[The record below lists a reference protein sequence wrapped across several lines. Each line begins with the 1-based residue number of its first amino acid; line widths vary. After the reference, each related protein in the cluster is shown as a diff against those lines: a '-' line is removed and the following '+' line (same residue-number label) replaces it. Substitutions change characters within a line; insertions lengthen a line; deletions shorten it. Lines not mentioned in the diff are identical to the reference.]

1 MIEDHKVPILPLE
14 WGYSMR
20 KVLFVGV
27 LVGITSLPSVQGQ
40 AVSASAATASSST
53 TMSAKA
59 GSVSRTTK
67 AVHYRQGGQLKI
79 LFQSTD
85 LLAGASGEAK
95 VEGKKTS
102 VTIDAKFQS
111 VEDAT
116 KFGLEYLTYVLWA
129 ISPEGRAGSL
139 EE

>member
-1 MIEDHKVPILPLE
+1 MIEDHKVQIFPLE

-95 VEGKKTS
+95 GEGKKTS
-102 VTIDAKFQS
+102 GTIDPKIHSA
-111 VEDAT
+111 ENPT
-116 KFGLEYLTYVLWA
+116 KFRLEYLTFLLWP
-129 ISPEGRAGSL
+129 IP
-139 EE
+139 

>member
-1 MIEDHKVPILPLE
+1 PILPLE

-20 KVLFVGV
+20 KVLFVGMFV
-27 LVGITSLPSVQGQ
+27 CAAALLAVQGQ
-40 AVSASAATASSST
+40 SVSGSAATASSST

-102 VTIDAKFQS
+102 VTIDAKFQG

-129 ISPEGRAGSL
+129 ISPEGRAVSL
-139 EE
+139 G